1 MVTAIRHW
9 GSATELRMI
18 VTNAR
23 SVYIGGPNDGEEL
36 VHAARVRPWP
46 LYLGMAA
53 RDGGRHTYELDVAA
67 TTDERA
73 VYRYAGHRPVHQ

>member
-1 MVTAIRHW
+1 MTVVH
-9 GSATELRMI
+9 
-18 VTNAR
+18 NAR

-36 VHAARVRPWP
+36 IHTVRVRPWP
-46 LYLGMAA
+46 LYIGQNA